1 MSLQSRTSGLSFEV
15 DDALRGVL
23 TLGWLEADGVK
34 AEPLSEGFGHE
45 RDEVILRLSGRFAGK
60 QAGDI
65 PGVAE
70 NRAMFHRLGVDPTK
84 TRPASE
90 ALLRRVLQGKSVP
103 TILPAV
109 DVCNLAS
116 LEYQLPIG
124 LYDRGH
130 VKGAVFARAGR
141 VGEGY
146 DGIRKGRVNL
156 TQRPLLADDAGP
168 FGAPTSDSARTQV
181 TGATTSLLAVV
192 FCPMD
197 RPSEHLSAMLAR
209 VADLLA
215 RYCDATVHLVRTVH

>member
-34 AEPLSEGFGHE
+34 AEPLSPGFGHE
-45 RDEVILRLSGRFAGK
+45 CDDVIQRLTGRFTGRP
-60 QAGDI
+60 AGDI

-90 ALLRRVLQGKSVP
+90 ALLRRAMQGKGLP

-116 LEYQLPIG
+116 LEHQLPIG
-124 LYDRGH
+124 LYDRAH
-130 VKGAVFARAGR
+130 VKGAVFARTGR
-141 VGEGY
+141 AGEGY
-146 DGIRKGRVNL
+146 EGIRKGRVSL
-156 TQRPLLADDAGP
+156 TQRPLLADDDGP

-181 TGATTSLLAVV
+181 TGQTRSLLAVV
-192 FCPMD
+192 FCPID
-197 RPSEHLSAMLAR
+197 RRSEDLSAMLAR
-209 VADLLA
+209 VADFLA
-215 RYCDATVHLVRTVH
+215 RYCEATVHLVRTVQ